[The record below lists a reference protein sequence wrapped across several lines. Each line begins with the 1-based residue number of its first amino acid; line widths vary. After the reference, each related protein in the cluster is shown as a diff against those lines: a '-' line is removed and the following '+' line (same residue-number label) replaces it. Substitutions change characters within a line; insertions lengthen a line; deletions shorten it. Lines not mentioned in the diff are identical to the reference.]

1 MNPTEQ
7 LRDIR
12 SLESISWWPLAPG
25 WWVLLAIIM
34 LTGLIIA
41 LLIYRSRSK
50 KQQGAD
56 WRKMA
61 RKEWLTLYP
70 AHASPYQQITFL
82 SILLRR
88 VAIQSHGRK
97 DCAGLSGQKWLDWL
111 TRHDP
116 HYFDWAEQGKLLIE
130 LPYMPPDVRIETSE
144 VESLYQAI
152 RAWIDG
158 PT

>member
-12 SLESISWWPLAPG
+12 GLESISWWPLAPG
-25 WWVLLAIIM
+25 WWVLLCIM
-34 LTGLIIA
+34 IVISLIIA
-41 LLIYRSRSK
+41 LLIYRNRAK

-70 AHASPYQQITFL
+70 AHASPRQQLTFL

-97 DCAGLSGQKWLDWL
+97 DCAGLSGKKWLAWL
-111 TRHDP
+111 TKHDP
-116 HYFDWAEQGKLLIE
+116 HYFDWTEQGKLLIE
-130 LPYMPPDVRIETSE
+130 LPYMPPDARIETRE

-158 PT
+158 